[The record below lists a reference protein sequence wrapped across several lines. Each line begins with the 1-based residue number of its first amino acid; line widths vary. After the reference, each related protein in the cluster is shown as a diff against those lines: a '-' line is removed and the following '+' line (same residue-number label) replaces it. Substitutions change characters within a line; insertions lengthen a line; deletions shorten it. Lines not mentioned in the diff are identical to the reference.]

1 MFDPQCQAFYYWNQS
16 SGSVQWDRPDGFIQ
30 AKDDVFILS
39 ALKIQSLF
47 RANRARDK
55 VRQTRGLIKAAGKAE
70 PSLMWVSIRP
80 VCQHIYYYNTES
92 KEVRWNKLLGVA
104 VFNSPKLDT
113 DAGLFKD
120 EKTNA
125 LRVRTDEEAATVHDE
140 LGPSFLSAAYS
151 PISNRSERDEEERA
165 EADTFLSPGQ
175 RQLIDDV
182 SNLRQR
188 LEVAERE
195 LDFARF
201 GFSYANENRSQL
213 SANWDFSVDGHTAPP
228 RRREYL
234 QISPEVP
241 KHSRCSRPALP
252 WCMICAQMRPSTLMP
267 WMSSSATS

>member
-1 MFDPQCQAFYYWNQS
+1 M
-16 SGSVQWDRPDGFIQ
+16 QWDRPDDFIQ

-151 PISNRSERDEEERA
+151 PILNRSERDKEERA
-165 EADTFLSPGQ
+165 EANTSLSPGQ

-182 SNLRQR
+182 SNLRQH

-201 GFSYANENRSQL
+201 GFSSMQTKIARSYL
-213 SANWDFSVDGHTAPP
+213 PTGIFRWMDTRP
-228 RRREYL
+228 RLAGASIYRFR
-234 QISPEVP
+234 QKSQSTVG
-241 KHSRCSRPALP
+241 ALV
-252 WCMICAQMRPSTLMP
+252 
-267 WMSSSATS
+267 